1 VSGEAIYL
9 ELLAEAL
16 LWLMLL
22 GSGFT
27 LIVGLLLLLAPQ
39 RIIAQEQ
46 RFNSWISLRRS
57 LKPLE
62 QPRNID
68 ARLYHLHRPLGLFI
82 LLSCSYILYQ
92 LAFHYD
98 VTAVA
103 QLFAGRNTTDPVSE
117 WLAQSL
123 LIIGLLLN
131 LLLIPFGALLALQ
144 PSRLKG
150 FEAWANRWISTRRG
164 TQALDRLYTPVN
176 GLVKHYPRLL
186 GAFILLFSL
195 NSLYFFLLQILKEVS

>member
-27 LIVGLLLLLAPQ
+27 LIIGLILLVAPQ
-39 RIIAQEQ
+39 RLIAQEQ
-46 RFNSWISLRRS
+46 RLNRWISLRRS

-62 QPRNID
+62 QPRNVD
-68 ARLYHLHRPLGLFI
+68 AMLYRLHRPLGLFI
-82 LLSCSYILYQ
+82 LLSCTYILYQ

-98 VTAVA
+98 ARAIA

-123 LIIGLLLN
+123 LLIGLLLN
-131 LLLIPFGALLALQ
+131 LLLILLGALLALQ

-150 FEAWANRWISTRRG
+150 FESWANRWVSTRRG
-164 TQALDRLYTPVN
+164 TQTLDRLYTPLN

-186 GAFILLFSL
+186 GGAILIFSL
-195 NSLYFFLLQILKEVS
+195 NSLYFFLLQILKDVP